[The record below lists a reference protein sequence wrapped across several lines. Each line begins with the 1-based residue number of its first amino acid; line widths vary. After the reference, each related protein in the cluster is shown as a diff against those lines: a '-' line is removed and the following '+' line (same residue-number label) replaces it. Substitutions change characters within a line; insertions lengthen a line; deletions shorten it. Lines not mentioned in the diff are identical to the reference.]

1 MEAISGLDSRGCDLT
16 GQAVGPGHASGP
28 AAREPRA
35 EAQVA
40 RLKEQNKL
48 LTEEVSK
55 KAHSITILDQEKS
68 ALIRDLFQVCCSVV
82 L

>member
-1 MEAISGLDSRGCDLT
+1 MP
-16 GQAVGPGHASGP
+16 QAVGPGHASGGSG
-28 AAREPRA
+28 RDPRA
-35 EAQVA
+35 EAQVT

-68 ALIRDLFQVCCSVV
+68 ALIRDLFQVRCGVVKCSVV
-82 L
+82 